1 MKIVIALFL
10 FTLSF
15 TCWGEIL
22 TPGDRI
28 FLQIPG
34 EPAFEQPFTINDQ
47 GQLLL
52 PEIGPVKVAG
62 LKEPEA
68 EELIFQALS
77 ELYRNLDAFKLSV
90 VEQLIRVQVLGYVE
104 KPGAISLQP
113 ESNVQMA
120 LTKVGG
126 ARPGAQLDQ
135 FQLQRQGKIQ
145 HFNYKSYLDSGDPS
159 LLPILQDGDI
169 LFIPASPL
177 LGNIEVDF
185 DAASL
190 INSGDASEQQEGI
203 TIFGELRNPGL
214 FSYKKGMTVI
224 DALMR
229 ADGVT
234 RFADVSK
241 IRVITDNKPYVFDLK
256 YYLDTSDNSNLP
268 PIKPGT
274 TIFAPIEVEDI
285 GTSKRSIYV
294 MGEVKEAGV
303 FEATSET
310 SFIDALAN
318 AGGPTRFADTTNI
331 RLLRTTKPP
340 ITINLVTYT
349 KNPQS
354 ITLPPLESGDAIFV
368 PEKLDLNEKSWLKV
382 TDDRAIKIIGAVKKP
397 GRYEWSQDMD
407 FMDLLAHAGGPNQQ
421 ANLSRIRIIKES
433 KTTGHQV
440 QFFDFDGF
448 IKRGSPASLLPD
460 LAAGDSVIIDELPN
474 DPSDNKSSW
483 VRQSAKDSIY
493 IFGSVGAPGRYAF
506 NREQGFLDIL
516 SAADGPVAQADLKE
530 VLITHRNGQQRKI
543 TRLDL
548 AKYFETGNEKLLP
561 KVLPGDVIYVPPV
574 SSDAD
579 DKAVKVMGAVES
591 PGRFKWNSKMTFLD
605 LLAVAGGPTQKANIS
620 KIRIIKERSSRTGG
634 NILYFDLERFMDEGG
649 NFNELPK
656 LQAGDSI
663 IIDELPHDPTD
674 NKSTWLRQSAQDSIY
689 IFGAIGAPGRYAF
702 NQQMGFLDILS
713 AADGPTNDADLQNVR
728 ISHRNGNHSTVTQLN
743 LTQYFETGDETII
756 PKVVPGDV
764 IYIPPQDRLWLDK
777 SPQKMVRLMGS
788 VHKPGRYDFN
798 QQMSL
803 LDLLAEAGGPTDK
816 AYIERIMIVNS
827 SCCGDK
833 TQAFNLRDYIN
844 DPQKYPLP
852 LLRPGDTVYVPD
864 EGESTSQQIRQAFQ
878 DALGIFSLIAL
889 GAAL

>member
-1 MKIVIALFL
+1 
-10 FTLSF
+10 
-15 TCWGEIL
+15 
-22 TPGDRI
+22 
-28 FLQIPG
+28 
-34 EPAFEQPFTINDQ
+34 
-47 GQLLL
+47 
-52 PEIGPVKVAG
+52 
-62 LKEPEA
+62 
-68 EELIFQALS
+68 
-77 ELYRNLDAFKLSV
+77 
-90 VEQLIRVQVLGYVE
+90 
-104 KPGAISLQP
+104 
-113 ESNVQMA
+113 
-120 LTKVGG
+120 
-126 ARPGAQLDQ
+126 
-135 FQLQRQGKIQ
+135 
-145 HFNYKSYLDSGDPS
+145 
-159 LLPILQDGDI
+159 
-169 LFIPASPL
+169 
-177 LGNIEVDF
+177 
-185 DAASL
+185 
-190 INSGDASEQQEGI
+190 
-203 TIFGELRNPGL
+203 
-214 FSYKKGMTVI
+214 
-224 DALMR
+224 
-229 ADGVT
+229 
-234 RFADVSK
+234 
-241 IRVITDNKPYVFDLK
+241 
-256 YYLDTSDNSNLP
+256 
-268 PIKPGT
+268 
-274 TIFAPIEVEDI
+274 
-285 GTSKRSIYV
+285 
-294 MGEVKEAGV
+294 
-303 FEATSET
+303 
-310 SFIDALAN
+310 
-318 AGGPTRFADTTNI
+318 
-331 RLLRTTKPP
+331 
-340 ITINLVTYT
+340 
-349 KNPQS
+349 
-354 ITLPPLESGDAIFV
+354 
-368 PEKLDLNEKSWLKV
+368 
-382 TDDRAIKIIGAVKKP
+382 
-397 GRYEWSQDMD
+397 
-407 FMDLLAHAGGPNQQ
+407 
-421 ANLSRIRIIKES
+421 
-433 KTTGHQV
+433 
-440 QFFDFDGF
+440 
-448 IKRGSPASLLPD
+448 
-460 LAAGDSVIIDELPN
+460 
-474 DPSDNKSSW
+474 
-483 VRQSAKDSIY
+483 
-493 IFGSVGAPGRYAF
+493 
-506 NREQGFLDIL
+506 
-516 SAADGPVAQADLKE
+516 
-530 VLITHRNGQQRKI
+530 
-543 TRLDL
+543 
-548 AKYFETGNEKLLP
+548 
-561 KVLPGDVIYVPPV
+561 PPV